1 MEKLLI
7 TLAEG
12 LVENKDEIRVTATK
26 QEDTTVFHLNVA
38 ADDMGRVIGKHGK
51 IAKAIRT
58 IVRAAATGANQRV
71 SVEID

>member
-12 LVENKDEIRVTATK
+12 LVENKDEIRVTAIK

-51 IAKAIRT
+51 IAKAIRI
-58 IVRAAATGANQRV
+58 IVRAAATGANQKV